1 MPRWKRWTKCSLC
14 KQDYHGIVRCAL
26 GWACWKTYVG
36 LPETEWA
43 RRSAMTD
50 LGNGLSCAGRNMDA
64 LSVREAELSMERRLG
79 ASEQAIR
86 FKPSAIL
93 VTQNNLAGTYYR
105 LGRFAEALP
114 MYRDVYSGSLKLF
127 GEEHENTLTSAAN
140 YAVSLRDLKRFEEAK
155 ALLREVIPVARRV
168 LGEDNELTLKM
179 RKGYADALY
188 SDTGATL
195 DDLREAVTTLEET
208 ARTSRRVLGGA
219 HPMTGAVESN
229 LREARAALRARETPP
244 RSA

>member
-1 MPRWKRWTKCSLC
+1 MHWLLRGAVDHLAEAEENNWGDDRFMPRWKRWTKCSLC

-140 YAVSLRDLKRFEEAK
+140 YAVSLA
-155 ALLREVIPVARRV
+155 I
-168 LGEDNELTLKM
+168 
-179 RKGYADALY
+179 
-188 SDTGATL
+188 
-195 DDLREAVTTLEET
+195 
-208 ARTSRRVLGGA
+208 
-219 HPMTGAVESN
+219 
-229 LREARAALRARETPP
+229 
-244 RSA
+244 